1 MTKNKTSFFK
11 KLKHKYRLVVF
22 NENTYQEVW
31 WIKLSR
37 LKLINAFILLFI
49 LFATITALAIAYTP
63 LKEYIPGYPSGEIKN
78 NIILNAI
85 KVDSL
90 EQALKI
96 KEQYFN
102 NLKKIIY
109 GKELNN
115 YVNYN
120 KDTISDSIYNIDL
133 NHKLSKND
141 SLLRVQIESKDSYNI
156 SSYETI
162 TISDNLSDIHFFPP
176 LKGIITN
183 KFDKKN
189 HHYGVDI
196 VSSANEP
203 IATTLD
209 GMVIFAGWTLQTGYV
224 IQIQHK
230 NNLISIY
237 KHLDHL
243 IVEEGDE
250 VKTADPIA
258 FVGNT
263 GEETTGP
270 HLHFEL
276 WYNGKPLNPENYI
289 NF

>member
-1 MTKNKTSFFK
+1 MAKNKTSFFS

-22 NENTYQEVW
+22 NENSYQEVW

-37 LKLINAFILLFI
+37 LKLINIFILLFI
-49 LFATITALAIAYTP
+49 FFATIIILAIAYTP
-63 LKEYIPGYPSGEIKN
+63 LKEYIPGYPSGEIKKD
-78 NIILNAI
+78 IILNAI

-102 NLKKIIY
+102 NLKNIIS
-109 GKELNN
+109 GEELNN
-115 YVNYN
+115 YVDYN
-120 KDTISDSIYNIDL
+120 KDTISDSIYNVDL
-133 NHKLSKND
+133 NHKLSKDD
-141 SLLRVQIESKDSYNI
+141 SLLRVKIESEDTYNI
-156 SSYETI
+156 SSYEI
-162 TISDNLSDIHFFPP
+162 AENSNSLSDIHFFPP

-203 IATTLD
+203 IAATLK
-209 GMVIFAGWTLQTGYV
+209 GRVIFAGWTLQTGYV
-224 IQIQHK
+224 IQIQHE

-243 IVEEGDE
+243 IVEEGDK
-250 VKTADPIA
+250 VNTADPIA

-276 WYNGKPLNPENYI
+276 WHNGKALNPEDYI